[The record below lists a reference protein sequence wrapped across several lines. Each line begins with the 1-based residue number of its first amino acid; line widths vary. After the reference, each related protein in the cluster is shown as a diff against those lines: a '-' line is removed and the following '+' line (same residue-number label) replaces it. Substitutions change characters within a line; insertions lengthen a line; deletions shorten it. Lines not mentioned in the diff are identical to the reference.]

1 MGIHILNELI
11 TNTNANVYCVIRNK
25 NHKSPEERLSEKLS
39 FYFGNKLLK
48 HLHKRIFVLT
58 ADITVPQFGLSD
70 EEYSKLGNT
79 IDMVIHSAAY
89 VSHYG
94 DEHLFELINVTGTNN
109 IIDFCSN
116 FSIYLNHISTTS
128 VSASIPDSEK
138 PVVFDEHCLYVG
150 QNYSDNIYI
159 KTKFEAEYNIWETL
173 QNSNLKASVYRL
185 GNISARYSDGKFQEN
200 DDKNAF
206 LNRVLT
212 VAKLDKIAKSFSNL
226 KIDLS
231 PVDYC
236 AKIIVRLCVLSSSY
250 SKVFHI
256 YHNKSLKFIDL
267 INKIKPKNETI
278 SEVSDD
284 EFYKYIKNKG
294 DILGIINDL
303 TSNSSTYNSNI
314 EMKNKFTINYMKNVD
329 LSWPEI
335 NTKYI
340 NNFFTKFLTKGD

>member
-1 MGIHILNELI
+1 M
-11 TNTNANVYCVIRNK
+11 
-25 NHKSPEERLSEKLS
+25 
-39 FYFGNKLLK
+39 
-48 HLHKRIFVLT
+48 
-58 ADITVPQFGLSD
+58 
-70 EEYSKLGNT
+70 
-79 IDMVIHSAAY
+79 
-89 VSHYG
+89 
-94 DEHLFELINVTGTNN
+94 
-109 IIDFCSN
+109 
-116 FSIYLNHISTTS
+116 
-128 VSASIPDSEK
+128 
-138 PVVFDEHCLYVG
+138 
-150 QNYSDNIYI
+150 
-159 KTKFEAEYNIWETL
+159 
-173 QNSNLKASVYRL
+173 
-185 GNISARYSDGKFQEN
+185 
-200 DDKNAF
+200 
-206 LNRVLT
+206 
-212 VAKLDKIAKSFSNL
+212 
-226 KIDLS
+226 S

-267 INKIKPKNETI
+267 INKIKPKHETI